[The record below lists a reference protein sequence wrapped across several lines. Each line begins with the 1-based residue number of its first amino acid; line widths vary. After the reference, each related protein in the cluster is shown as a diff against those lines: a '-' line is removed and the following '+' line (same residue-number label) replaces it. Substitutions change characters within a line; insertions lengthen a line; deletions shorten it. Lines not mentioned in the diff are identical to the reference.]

1 MGPLVDSL
9 FPGGDDDDDDDGGD
23 DDGNGRL
30 ALEDVEVRR
39 IWKKY
44 SEAPYNL
51 NTPEQVTV
59 HMCGFHGVRRCNYF
73 GGMPI
78 RRNEV

>member
-1 MGPLVDSL
+1 MFKKKRIGCQARKENC
-9 FPGGDDDDDDDGGD
+9 FRIN
-23 DDGNGRL
+23 DGNGRL